1 MPRSCSSSS
10 SSASSLDSCYY
21 LRPVV
26 SSPFSRRSGGSVW
39 ILNQDSLQNMPANI
53 QVMEATGCTNAE
65 AVKLLKKTNGNI
77 RKAIALLPGKDEWDF
92 TLPRVKV
99 PEKSSRAMGYG
110 SDYNDGYGTLWQ
122 RYESTDE
129 HDPEDL
135 SLDKLVADIQRGVS
149 CTEIRSQL
157 TRYRERMGK
166 EKTRQLLNG
175 LVNGFPAFF
184 YIVERRDAELVRM
197 WAEYGGDVNT
207 TYGKRRLP
215 LVAYAIILGT
225 SYATDTTA
233 LLKALLSVGASVAC
247 IPKAFYTPLE
257 RDLDDDPVTEGLG
270 DLAGEHQ
277 KWCSPY
283 AQKRVTDTL
292 NFRFEQRYLLHRA
305 ALLERFSGAKQQVAK
320 LHKAEALLGIHY
332 YLVGQTAAITF
343 VVDRLTSHLALQ
355 AERPMILLF
364 AGPSGHGKT
373 ELARNLGKLISLD
386 LHMTDCTSTRYV
398 TDLWGPYF
406 PYQGSKKGSVLNNF
420 LAEHTAQPSIVFL
433 DEFEKTDK
441 EVWESLLKPF
451 EEGITL
457 NRRTLERLDCSKTI
471 WILATNAFDHIIHNF
486 CKEHGKTLFADEP
499 GREGQKLIMK
509 LSKTIQK
516 ESISKFGAPLS
527 GRITEFVPFLT
538 FSHSEQ
544 AAVADRFL
552 ASFGGEV
559 IKPVKESTVSNM
571 ARLVGNI
578 DIQVR
583 RSYSV
588 CRTLVTDGYTP
599 ELGARSI
606 ANTVNRDISVPVVK
620 EYLDR
625 REEIREDQGKCAFV
639 VGVDEDGM
647 IDVSEAFDMETM
659 CTIN

>member
-1 MPRSCSSSS
+1 
-10 SSASSLDSCYY
+10 
-21 LRPVV
+21 
-26 SSPFSRRSGGSVW
+26 
-39 ILNQDSLQNMPANI
+39 
-53 QVMEATGCTNAE
+53 
-65 AVKLLKKTNGNI
+65 
-77 RKAIALLPGKDEWDF
+77 
-92 TLPRVKV
+92 
-99 PEKSSRAMGYG
+99 
-110 SDYNDGYGTLWQ
+110 
-122 RYESTDE
+122 
-129 HDPEDL
+129 
-135 SLDKLVADIQRGVS
+135 
-149 CTEIRSQL
+149 
-157 TRYRERMGK
+157 
-166 EKTRQLLNG
+166 
-175 LVNGFPAFF
+175 
-184 YIVERRDAELVRM
+184 M

-207 TYGKRRLP
+207 AYGRSKLP
-215 LVAYAIILGT
+215 LIAYAIILGT
-225 SYATDTTA
+225 SYSTDTTA

-247 IPKAFYTPLE
+247 IPEAFHTPLE
-257 RDLDDDPVTEGLG
+257 RDLLDDDPSTEELA

-283 AQKRVTDTL
+283 ARKRMTDTL

-332 YLVGQTAAITF
+332 YLLNQH
-343 VVDRLTSHLALQ
+343 SHLALG
-355 AERPMILLF
+355 AERPMVLLF

-406 PYQGSKKGSVLNNF
+406 PYQGWEKGSALTNF
-420 LAEHTAQPSIVFL
+420 LAEHTAQRSIVFL
-433 DEFEKTDK
+433 DEFEKTED
-441 EVWESLLKPF
+441 EVRESLLKPF
-451 EEGITL
+451 EEGITR
-457 NRRTLERLDCSKTI
+457 NHKSLEWIDCSKTI

-486 CKEHGKTLFADEP
+486 CKKHDKILFADEP
-499 GREGQKLIMK
+499 GREGQKLITK
-509 LSKTIQK
+509 LSKMIQK

-552 ASFGGEV
+552 ASFGSEV
-559 IKPVKESTVSNM
+559 IKPVKESTVPNQ
-571 ARLVGNI
+571 ARLVG
-578 DIQVR
+578 DLDVQVR

-588 CRTLVTDGYTP
+588 CRALVMDGYTP

-606 ANTVNRDISVPVVK
+606 ANTVSRDISVPVVK

-625 REEIREDQGKCAFV
+625 REGIREEQGRSTFV

-647 IDVSEAFDMETM
+647 IDVSESPNEEGHLRRLVASLSME
-659 CTIN
+659 